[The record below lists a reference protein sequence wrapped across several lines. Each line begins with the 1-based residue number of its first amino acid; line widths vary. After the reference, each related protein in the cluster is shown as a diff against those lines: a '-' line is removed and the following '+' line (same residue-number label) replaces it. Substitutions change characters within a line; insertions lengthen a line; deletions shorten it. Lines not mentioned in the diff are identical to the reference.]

1 MGQDRTAV
9 REQAEA
15 VLQRL
20 AGAHARLREDQWRA
34 IEALVVDRRRVLCV
48 QRTGWGK
55 SAVYFVATAL
65 LRTAGEHGPTVIV
78 SPLLAL
84 MRNQVDAAA
93 RAGIRAR
100 TINSANLDE
109 WDEITGEIHA
119 GAVDVLLISPERL
132 NNPDFRDAVLP
143 KLAATTGLLVVDEAH
158 CVSDWGHDFRPDYRR
173 LRTFLGNLPAGTP
186 VLATTATANARVTQ
200 DVAEQLGAASRS
212 EVASGPE
219 VASRSEVA
227 SGPGGASGA
236 GAGQETLVLRGSLDR
251 ESLRLGVVDLPG
263 PAHRLAW
270 LADHLDE
277 LPGSGIIYTLTVA
290 AAAET
295 AEFLRSRGY
304 SVASYTG
311 QADDADRR
319 AAEQDLLDN
328 KIKALVATSALG
340 MGFDKPDLGFVVH
353 LGAPPSP
360 IAYYQ
365 QVGRAGRAVA
375 HAEVLLL
382 PGGAEDAAIWR
393 YFAALAFPP
402 EDQVRSVL
410 AALSTDRPRSTPA
423 LEPIVDLRR
432 TRLELM
438 LKVLDVDGAVRR
450 VRGGWIATGEPWTYD
465 EARLRRVAA
474 ARTAEQ
480 AAMREYATTAGCR
493 LRYLREC
500 LDDAEATD
508 CGRCDRCA
516 APTFA
521 AELSEDTLRAAEAFL
536 GRSGVGI
543 APKKLW
549 PTGLAAV
556 DVPLRGRIAPPEQAL
571 PGRAIGRLSDLG
583 WGGRLRELVGPGTV
597 DVAVPDDVVAA
608 VVEVLREWAH
618 GTDPWPRRP
627 VGVVAVGS
635 RHTRLVASLAGRIA
649 AVGRMPLLGTVAVA
663 AGGGARGN
671 SAQRVRALY
680 GSVTLSSELA
690 AALVGLA
697 GPVLL
702 VDDLVDSGWTMT
714 MVARELRRAGAPEV
728 LPLALAVAG

>member
-1 MGQDRTAV
+1 MSQDRTAV

-200 DVAEQLGAASRS
+200 DVAEQLGAASRPG
-212 EVASGPE
+212 A
-219 VASRSEVA
+219 A
-227 SGPGGASGA
+227 SGPGA
-236 GAGQETLVLRGSLDR
+236 QPETLVLRGSLDR

-500 LDDAEATD
+500 LDDAGATA

-521 AELSEDTLRAAEAFL
+521 AELSEDTLRVAEAFL

-556 DVPLRGRIAPPEQAL
+556 DVPLRGRIALPEQAL
-571 PGRAIGRLSDLG
+571 PGRAVGRLTDLG
-583 WGGRLRELVGPGTV
+583 WGGRLRELVGPDTA
-597 DVAVPDDVVAA
+597 DVEAPDDVVAA

-680 GSVTLSSELA
+680 DSVTLSSELTG
-690 AALVGLA
+690 ALAGLA

-702 VDDLVDSGWTMT
+702 VDDFVDSGWTMT